1 MAASVSLNK
10 DFALELIETNLAVVR
25 KDIRRILSRWQ
36 VKSSQE
42 MIEMTE
48 KGELREAEVD
58 ALALTN
64 LIDKEKELE
73 GLHAFVDEA

>member
-10 DFALELIETNLAVVR
+10 DLALELIETNLAVVR